1 MGLVSKK
8 VPGTIYDYIWEQHG
22 SPFQRLMIAKI
33 NKHYRAD
40 LIVMDGIKAFI
51 SGGPEKGELIEPN
64 LLLASEDRVAIDA
77 VGVAIL

>member
-1 MGLVSKK
+1 
-8 VPGTIYDYIWEQHG
+8 
-22 SPFQRLMIAKI
+22 
-33 NKHYRAD
+33 
-40 LIVMDGIKAFI
+40 MDGIKAFI